1 MTVEELEAR
10 VRALEDAVGALSAR
24 VQATEDVNEIK
35 QLQRRYVDALIQTH
49 WDDAV
54 ACFAEDAIIDVYR
67 HDPVKGKVAIERW
80 FKEEL
85 SQTHAGYEG
94 DVLVHPVLSLEGDR
108 AKGSWL
114 LYMMY
119 AYPRTGQALFWVQG
133 YYDMDY
139 VRENGIWKIAVM
151 RWSERMG
158 LPGGGPPTG
167 LW

>member
-80 FKEEL
+80 FKEEPRRWT
-85 SQTHAGYEG
+85 SAVDPTPWTGRRPGEG
-94 DVLVHPVLSLEGDR
+94 
-108 AKGSWL
+108 
-114 LYMMY
+114 
-119 AYPRTGQALFWVQG
+119 
-133 YYDMDY
+133 
-139 VRENGIWKIAVM
+139 
-151 RWSERMG
+151 
-158 LPGGGPPTG
+158 
-167 LW
+167 